1 METCTFGLGAGMG
14 KPIAERRQ
22 GVLYRAYCCCTVRMR
37 DIRFRA
43 SARSTVCNGSIIPVR
58 TGRNCP
64 VSPCCSGEKSFPVM
78 LTTFTCIHKETKEKI
93 KYEDYKKLS
102 DDEKKEYNVYPNMK
116 VFRVFNVAQT
126 NLQEA
131 RPELWKKLE
140 EENVRPAIEGG
151 EHFSFAP
158 LDTMI
163 KDNLWICP
171 ITPKHQ
177 DSAYYSI
184 TKNEII
190 VPGKRAVQIGRIVLW
205 NAFPRDD
212 ALDRCGKC
220 ARPVQA
226 DFIRFSGI
234 CT

>member
-37 DIRFRA
+37 DIRFPRFCTFDCVQRLNNPGKDGKEL
-43 SARSTVCNGSIIPVR
+43 SR
-58 TGRNCP
+58 
-64 VSPCCSGEKSFPVM
+64 VSVLRGEKSFPVM

-184 TKNEII
+184 TNE
-190 VPGKRAVQIGRIVLW
+190 
-205 NAFPRDD
+205 
-212 ALDRCGKC
+212 
-220 ARPVQA
+220 
-226 DFIRFSGI
+226 
-234 CT
+234 